1 MPQGPKEKYTLRPRR
16 PHTGGPVCSAATVG
30 LATGSWWFASG
41 RHEARDATIVTP
53 APDAARAVRDPSNT
67 MSIDLALTHGT
78 AQFSG
83 TPIDGGWDDVPAQV
97 SAAQAELNEM
107 ARDGGT
113 RRKHRHARAVS
124 GAPEGLHTTLVE
136 RASAGATISASRPS
150 PGRCLQ
156 PTL

>member
-1 MPQGPKEKYTLRPRR
+1 
-16 PHTGGPVCSAATVG
+16 
-30 LATGSWWFASG
+30 
-41 RHEARDATIVTP
+41 
-53 APDAARAVRDPSNT
+53 

-107 ARDGGT
+107 VRDGGT

-136 RASAGATISASRPS
+136 RASAGATI
-150 PGRCLQ
+150 
-156 PTL
+156 